1 MAKDKETR
9 KEPLSQLD
17 LSKIAHKEQI
27 TNTVAMTVEFMKYQG
42 EVAYEIGK
50 KQAISIASTASS
62 ISIGWSA
69 FFFGIAMESWAASSI
84 GLMMVLAGT
93 FLLGFWTP
101 RVLEKARGSLDE
113 LAAAKFVNKWFS
125 EAKNSGAADTGQHV

>member
-1 MAKDKETR
+1 MPRNKKTGN
-9 KEPLSQLD
+9 EPISKFD

-27 TNTVAMTVEFMKYQG
+27 ADTVAMTVEFMKYQG

-113 LAAAKFVNKWFS
+113 LAAARFMNKWLS
-125 EAKNSGAADTGQHV
+125 GSVKSGATDSGQHV

>member
-125 EAKNSGAADTGQHV
+125 EAKYSGAADTGQHV